1 MDPYKVL
8 AFQIVKSYCTLLVT
22 AGIVVFLIVEKLV
35 RYVEEYSGGVGL
47 GHHHHHHH
55 KNSNK
60 LKDDNHVRENHQAQ
74 SHDEKSSEGEE
85 LDTPADKARGGKSR
99 KDSLRKVE

>member
-1 MDPYKVL
+1 MPSQILKVL
-8 AFQIVKSYCTLLVT
+8 LPTPVA

-55 KNSNK
+55 KHSNK
-60 LKDDNHVRENHQAQ
+60 LKDDDHVHENHQAQ
-74 SHDEKSSEGEE
+74 THVEKSSERLE
-85 LDTPADKARGGKSR
+85 LDKPGGKARSGKSG
-99 KDSLRKVE
+99 KDSLRKVV